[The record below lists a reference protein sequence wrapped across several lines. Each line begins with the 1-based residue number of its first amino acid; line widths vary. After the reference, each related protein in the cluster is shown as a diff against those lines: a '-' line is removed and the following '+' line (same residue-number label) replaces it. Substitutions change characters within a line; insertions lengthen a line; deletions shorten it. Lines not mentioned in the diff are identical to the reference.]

1 MTNTAQPQTIQP
13 QMTVDAEVR
22 TPGMTAQVVRFN
34 LTEPA
39 DNILHDEGAYWL
51 DLSLTPRP
59 SNARAC
65 YSGHWNPHRFER
77 IGKLFLVPP
86 GETLH
91 ARSDRGSAQTS
102 IICHLAP
109 DMFRRWFDNDF
120 VWSDRGLEASL
131 NIQNDNVRSLLL
143 RLAQEARYPGF
154 ASDALVELIA
164 SQLAIE
170 LGRYFVRLDDIPVSG
185 GLAPWRLRLIDECL
199 REMGATPTLAELA
212 SLCKLS
218 VRQLTRGFRTSRGC
232 SLGDYLASNRVNH
245 AKALLGSGQSVK
257 EVAYALGF
265 SSPSSFCFAFRSA
278 TGVTPREFLRRTAR
292 LQ

>member
-1 MTNTAQPQTIQP
+1 MPSQIEP
-13 QMTVDAEVR
+13 QMTVDAEVHAS
-22 TPGMTAQVVRFN
+22 GMTAQVVRFKMN
-34 LTEPA
+34 GPA
-39 DNILHDEGAYWL
+39 DNVLREEGSYWL

-59 SNARAC
+59 NNARAC
-65 YSGHWNPHRFER
+65 YSDHWNPHRFER

-91 ARSDRGSAQTS
+91 ARSDGGSSQTS
-102 IICHLAP
+102 IVCHLRPEALCSWL
-109 DMFRRWFDNDF
+109 DEDF
-120 VWSDRGLEASL
+120 EWNDRGLEASL
-131 NIQNDNVRSLLL
+131 NIQDDNIRGLLL
-143 RLAQEARYPGF
+143 RLAQETRYPGF
-154 ASDALVELIA
+154 ASEMLVELIA

-170 LGRYFVRLDDIPVSG
+170 LGRYFARLSDIPISG

-199 REMGATPTLAELA
+199 REVRATPTLAELA

-232 SLGDYLASNRVNH
+232 SIGDYVASNRINH
-245 AKALLGSGQSVK
+245 AKGLLASGQSVK

-265 SSPSSFCFAFRSA
+265 SSPSSFCFAFRRA
-278 TGVTPREFLRRTAR
+278 TGVTPREFLRRTAH